1 MTTLNQKG
9 ALEVWKKQKGDYGK
23 KSKLGRSA
31 VNEIYIIVVCDASD
45 VVTNHK

>member
-1 MTTLNQKG
+1 MTTPNSKS

-31 VNEIYIIVVCDASD
+31 VNEISQ
-45 VVTNHK
+45 KS